1 MARRATSAWTET
13 GLLLTVY
20 AVAIVS
26 TGLMAGT
33 EDGVMMPV
41 YAAVAVA
48 CGVSA
53 VWVDWF
59 AGLGVGV
66 LAAAVVVGVTRLTS
80 HLGPDDFATLAP
92 EVAALIV
99 LGWVAGVLGQHL
111 RALSRSSNRPVPGSV
126 APAFS
131 SLGLLDHAQAMLR
144 LDEELARSRRSRRP
158 LGLLMVAVQPTDEQL
173 DESAEL
179 RVRRAIARLLES
191 VVADT
196 DVPFALDDAE
206 FGAILPETNATQG
219 WRLVAPLVDGIR
231 TAAFADRSTGTR
243 RRVVDCARIR
253 TGLVFADHAST
264 SASLLADARQ
274 ALSDAS
280 GSAA

>member
-1 MARRATSAWTET
+1 MARRATSAWTDT
-13 GLLLTVY
+13 GLLLSVY

-26 TGLMAGT
+26 TGLLAGT

-41 YAAVAVA
+41 YAVVALG

-66 LAAAVVVGVTRLTS
+66 LGAAVVVGVTRLTS
-80 HLGPDDFATLAP
+80 HLGPENFATLAP

-111 RALSRSSNRPVPGSV
+111 RALSRSSNRPLPGSV

-131 SLGLLDHAQAMLR
+131 SLGLLDHGQAMLR

-158 LGLLMVAVQPTDEQL
+158 VGLLMVAVEPTDEQL
-173 DESAEL
+173 EESAGL
-179 RVRRAIARLLES
+179 RLRRAVVRLLES

-196 DVPFALDDAE
+196 DIPFGLDEAE
-206 FGAILPETNATQG
+206 FGAILPETSAAQG
-219 WRLVAPLVDGIR
+219 WRLVGPLVEGIGA
-231 TAAFADRSTGTR
+231 AAFADRSTGSR
-243 RRVVDCARIR
+243 RRVVDCARVR
-253 TGLVFADHAST
+253 TGLVFADHEST
-264 SASLLADARQ
+264 SASLLADARR